1 MPVSRS
7 AKEEEVKALGEA
19 VANAESMVLL
29 DFTGLNVPRVTE
41 LRRQVHAAH
50 GVYRVVKNTL
60 AKRAVTGTAFEP
72 LRDAFVGTTAIAFS
86 EDDPVGLA
94 KALVAF
100 QKNAPELRV
109 KTAMVEG
116 RQLAPAEVANLA
128 KLPGKPVLQATL
140 LMLLQAPATQL
151 VRVLSA
157 VPRDL
162 LSVLVQVKKKKTE
175 SGE

>member
-7 AKEEEVKALGEA
+7 AKEEAVRELGEA
-19 VANAESMVLL
+19 LANAESMILL
-29 DFTGLNVPRVTE
+29 DFTGLDVPRVTE
-41 LRRQVHAAH
+41 LRRQMRAAS

-60 AKRAVTGTAFEP
+60 AQRAVVGTPFEP
-72 LRDAFVGTTAIAFS
+72 LRDSFAGTTAIAFS

-100 QKNAPELRV
+100 QKDAPELRV

-116 RQLAPAEVANLA
+116 RQLAPDEVESLA
-128 KLPGKPVLQATL
+128 KLPSKPALQATL

-157 VPRDL
+157 VPRDF
-162 LSVLVQVKKKKTE
+162 LSVLVQVEKKKSE
-175 SGE
+175 

>member
-1 MPVSRS
+1 M
-7 AKEEEVKALGEA
+7 
-19 VANAESMVLL
+19 
-29 DFTGLNVPRVTE
+29 
-41 LRRQVHAAH
+41 
-50 GVYRVVKNTL
+50 
-60 AKRAVTGTAFEP
+60 
-72 LRDAFVGTTAIAFS
+72 GTTAIAFS

-157 VPRDL
+157 VPRDF
-162 LSVLVQVKKKKTE
+162 LSVLVQVEKKKSE
-175 SGE
+175 SEE